1 MTMRFFSI
9 SNSRFVQGRWTTSE
23 DATLLE
29 AVNRHGKRWYEVA
42 KDLPGRTDDQ
52 CAKRYKEAVDPSIR
66 KDAKYLMG
74 AGGH

>member
-1 MTMRFFSI
+1 MRFFSA
-9 SNSRFVQGRWTTSE
+9 SNLRFIQGRWTTSE

-66 KDAKYLMG
+66 KDGMCLMD
-74 AGGH
+74 AGGR

>member
-1 MTMRFFSI
+1 MTMCFFST
-9 SNSRFVQGRWTTSE
+9 SNSRLVQGRWSTSE

-66 KDAKYLMG
+66 KDAMYLMG
-74 AGGH
+74 TGGR